1 VVPDL
6 FHAIGVAHDLKIKS
20 PRIIHA
26 SLPQVAG
33 FIVFLGV
40 ERRMMQIL
48 KQELRLLSE
57 RLLNS
62 FNRMLKKI
70 LR

>member
-1 VVPDL
+1 VAPDL
-6 FHAIGVAHDLKIKS
+6 FHEIGVAHDLKIKS
-20 PRIIHA
+20 PGIIDA

-33 FIVFLGV
+33 FIVFFGV

-48 KQELRLLSE
+48 KQELRLLGE

-62 FNRMLKKI
+62 LGA
-70 LR
+70 LE